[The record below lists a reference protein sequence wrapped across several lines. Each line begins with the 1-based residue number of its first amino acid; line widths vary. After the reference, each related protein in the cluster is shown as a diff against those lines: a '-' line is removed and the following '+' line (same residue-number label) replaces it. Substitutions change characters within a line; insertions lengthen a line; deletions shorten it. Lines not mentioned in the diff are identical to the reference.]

1 MSIKTKLF
9 LNMALMIIGILIIGG
24 FSLTGM
30 QFVKSKLSVLTEQST
45 PYQLKLIEM
54 QRSLQEHTSNLIK
67 LVYTSNMKEFAATKS
82 DADKTLAETKS
93 LAAELSSFKASE
105 GAGSSNMGELES
117 ITTDIARTTEERLQ
131 AEEEGRA
138 ADALM
143 KSRLQDASR
152 KLRELEAG
160 MKKTQKG
167 SMAQVSVSNADV
179 KVINQKVKNVQ
190 TAAQAL
196 NDVKI
201 AILEIAAA
209 DTKSAV
215 TIARSKYTVASRLV
229 TQSNLVK
236 AETGKPIAR
245 ELTEGINE
253 VSKRVT
259 DSQEGLLAL
268 KTAILTAPD
277 DDNRA
282 KFKQGMALVNQKLGQ
297 LTVAMGDTVEKAS
310 EDFNNEDKKFD
321 HSIKGATTAG
331 DIMSLTTELITVG
344 AEVNRLIKEIFAA
357 ATTQELDN
365 IRKELN
371 HQFDITSSVQKKIS
385 GSQGA
390 QLRGAIA
397 SLQEIRGLLLSQNGA
412 ADKLQHVLTVKAKSL
427 ELNSKLKELVAT
439 QREEGKR
446 GATTAQAE
454 QANAVKAVNRIFAT
468 NITTVSIVSIVVL
481 ILGIV
486 FSTVLARLITTP
498 IKELISMSE
507 QFGNGDFRNKLD
519 ESRKDEFG
527 DLARHFNQATM
538 KLNEITGR
546 LTGAIQELSGSAQ
559 QLSGT
564 ADVLKT
570 GAHDQ
575 AEQTTQAVSAMGQMS
590 SSINEVAQ
598 NALEASH
605 ASQNAQDTAA
615 AGNHVVAQTVQSMES
630 IAQSVKSNAQVVQE
644 LGRHSDEIGEIVGT
658 IQDIADQTNLLALNA
673 AIEAA
678 RAGEHGHGFAVVA
691 DEVRKLATRTTE
703 ETHHIAQV
711 IREMQTN
718 TARSVTAMHEGT
730 KKVEEGQQRAEE
742 AISSLKAIVQASS
755 DAVVLVNQIAVSAEE
770 QAAVS
775 TEVTTSMQMIN
786 LITKQ
791 SETSVRDIATAS
803 DKLSHLAV
811 ELEQM
816 AAWFKK

>member
-54 QRSLQEHTSNLIK
+54 QRALQEHTSNLIK

-93 LAAELSSFKASE
+93 LAAELSAFKASE
-105 GAGSSNMGELES
+105 GAGTSDMSELES

-229 TQSNLVK
+229 TQSSLVK
-236 AETGKPIAR
+236 AEAGKPIAR
-245 ELTEGINE
+245 ELTDGINE

-259 DSQEGLLAL
+259 DPQEGLLAL
-268 KTAILTAPD
+268 KTAMLTAPD
-277 DDNRA
+277 DDNSA
-282 KFKQGMALVNQKLGQ
+282 KFKQGMSFVNQKLGQ

-310 EDFNNEDKKFD
+310 EDFSKEDKKFD

-331 DIMSLTTELITVG
+331 DVMSLTTELITVG
-344 AEVNRLIKEIFAA
+344 SEVNRLIKEIFAA

-365 IRKELN
+365 IRKELS
-371 HQFDITSSVQKKIS
+371 HQFDITSSVQKRIN
-385 GSQGA
+385 GNQGA

-397 SLQEIRGLLLSQNGA
+397 SLLEIRGLLLSQNGA
-412 ADKLQHVLTVKAKSL
+412 ADKLQHVLTVKTKSL

-468 NITTVSIVSIVVL
+468 NITTVSIVSVVVL

-519 ESRKDEFG
+519 ETRKDEFG
-527 DLARHFNQATM
+527 DLAKHFNQATM

-590 SSINEVAQ
+590 SSINEVAH

-605 ASQNAQDTAA
+605 ASQNAQNTAA

-630 IAQSVKSNAQVVQE
+630 IAQSVKSNAGVVQE

-718 TARSVTAMHEGT
+718 TARSVTAMQEGT

-791 SETSVRDIATAS
+791 SETSVREIATAS

>member
-54 QRSLQEHTSNLIK
+54 QRALQEHTSNLIK

-82 DADKTLAETKS
+82 DADKTLAETRS
-93 LAAELSSFKASE
+93 LATELSSFKVSE
-105 GAGSSNMGELES
+105 GVGTSGMSELER

-167 SMAQVSVSNADV
+167 SMAQVSVSNAGV

-190 TAAQAL
+190 AAAQAL

-215 TIARSKYTVASRLV
+215 TIARSKYTVASRMV
-229 TQSNLVK
+229 TQSSLVK
-236 AETGKPIAR
+236 AEAGKSIAR

-253 VSKRVT
+253 VTKRVT
-259 DSQEGLLAL
+259 DSQEGLLTL
-268 KTAILTAPD
+268 KVAILTTPD

-282 KFKQGMALVNQKLGQ
+282 KFKQGMAFVNQKLGQ

-310 EDFNNEDKKFD
+310 EDFSSEDKKFD

-331 DIMSLTTELITVG
+331 DVMSLTTELITVG

-365 IRKELN
+365 IRRELS
-371 HQFDITSSVQKKIS
+371 HQFDITSSVQKRIS

-439 QREEGKR
+439 QREEGKK

-590 SSINEVAQ
+590 SSINEVAHH
-598 NALEASH
+598 ALEASH

-630 IAQSVKSNAQVVQE
+630 IAQSVKSNSEVVQE

-718 TARSVTAMHEGT
+718 TARSVTAMQEGT
-730 KKVEEGQQRAEE
+730 IKVEEGQQRAEE

-803 DKLSHLAV
+803 DQLSHLAV